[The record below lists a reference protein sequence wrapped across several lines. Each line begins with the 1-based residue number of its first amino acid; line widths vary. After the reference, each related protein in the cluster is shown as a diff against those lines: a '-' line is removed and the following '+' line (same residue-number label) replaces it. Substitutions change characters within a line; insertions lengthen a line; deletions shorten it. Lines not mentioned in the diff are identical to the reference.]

1 MYLII
6 EQNGTKHHFH
16 RRKHR
21 LREVYTRRHVAVT
34 FRGQPAYLLLAG
46 ANICVYSNT
55 IKDTDGATILEKY
68 YADQTKYAFSFQMM
82 AYISRLSLLR
92 DALKGDYDIIVT
104 ERSVYTDSMV
114 FAKMLYDDK
123 KIEEIEYMIY
133 KKWFDEFLD
142 DLPEIRLVYVK
153 TDPKIASRR
162 VEKRAREG
170 ETIPLSYL
178 ENCHKY
184 HEDWLT
190 NHESSRLLVLDAD
203 VDTTEFPSVATSWV
217 SDIEKFILPI
227 KSDSDTHYS
236 HWPGKETSSVLPL
249 VGGDS
254 ATGLMCRNSNK
265 L

>member
-1 MYLII
+1 MAPKII
-6 EQNGTKHHFH
+6 SIEGNIGSGKSTLVDMLQTHFADNP
-16 RRKHR
+16 R
-21 LREVYTRRHVAVT
+21 
-34 FRGQPAYLLLAG
+34 
-46 ANICVYSNT
+46 ICFLQEPVSVWNT
-55 IKDTDGATILEKY
+55 IKDTNGATILEKY

-92 DALKGDYDIIVT
+92 EALKGDYDIIVT

-190 NHESSRLLVLDAD
+190 NHDPSHLLVLDAD

-217 SDIEKFILPI
+217 SDIEKFILPDSTNQLNVS
-227 KSDSDTHYS
+227 SDSDANVLG
-236 HWPGKETSSVLPL
+236 WEDWRGQALQAETS
-249 VGGDS
+249 
-254 ATGLMCRNSNK
+254 
-265 L
+265 

>member
-1 MYLII
+1 MAAKII
-6 EQNGTKHHFH
+6 SVEGNIGSGKSTLVDMLQTHFADNP
-16 RRKHR
+16 R
-21 LREVYTRRHVAVT
+21 
-34 FRGQPAYLLLAG
+34 
-46 ANICVYSNT
+46 ICFLQEPVSVWNT
-55 IKDTDGATILEKY
+55 IKDKNGSTILEKY

-92 DALKGDYDIIVT
+92 EALKGNYDIIVT

-142 DLPEIRLVYVK
+142 DLPEIWLVYVK
-153 TDPKIASRR
+153 TDPKIAAHR

-184 HEDWLT
+184 HEDWLM
-190 NHESSRLLVLDAD
+190 NHKSSHLLVLDAD
-203 VDTTEFPSVATSWV
+203 ADTTVFPSVATSWV
-217 SDIEKFILPI
+217 SDIEKFILPDSTNQLNI
-227 KSDSDTHYS
+227 SSDSDANVLG
-236 HWPGKETSSVLPL
+236 WEDWRGQALAAETS
-249 VGGDS
+249 
-254 ATGLMCRNSNK
+254 
-265 L
+265 

>member
-1 MYLII
+1 MAPSII
-6 EQNGTKHHFH
+6 SIEGNIGSGKSTLVDMLQTHFEDNS
-16 RRKHR
+16 R
-21 LREVYTRRHVAVT
+21 
-34 FRGQPAYLLLAG
+34 
-46 ANICVYSNT
+46 ICFLQEPISVWNT
-55 IKDTDGATILEKY
+55 IKDTNGATILEKY

-92 DALKGDYDIIVT
+92 EALKGDYDIIVT

-203 VDTTEFPSVATSWV
+203 ADITELPSVAVSWIRDIGNFMLPDPTPPDVCLESRADIFSNGKTTEPVSSCAVSTDEATARDPAWV
-217 SDIEKFILPI
+217 S
-227 KSDSDTHYS
+227 
-236 HWPGKETSSVLPL
+236 
-249 VGGDS
+249 
-254 ATGLMCRNSNK
+254 
-265 L
+265 